1 MLNGKKWSLK
11 LHAIAILG
19 YLIKPLFILHHL
31 QDENNEAA

>member
-11 LHAIAILG
+11 LHATAILV
-19 YLIKPLFILHHL
+19 YLIRPLLILHHL